1 MNKIH
6 TKKEVPSV
14 ELSLRQ
20 PIHRKEDFPMNDF
33 TTEIVQT
40 LVTKGDLNEL
50 FRSHLERAVNTL
62 LRTELTAFLEY
73 EKYDRTGF
81 NSGNSR
87 NGSYSRSIKTEYG
100 ELTLEIPRDRN
111 GEFKQQTVPAYR
123 RTNDTLE
130 ETVIHLFRKGITMSE
145 IADLIEKMYGHHYTP
160 QTMSNITKSFT
171 EEVTAFK
178 GRELHDRYAAIY
190 MDATYIPLKRKTV
203 AKEAIHIAVGIRPDG
218 SKEVL
223 SYAIAPTE
231 SITIWEEILLD
242 LQERGLKNVLLFITD
257 GLKGMVGA
265 ISRFYPK
272 ARFQH
277 CCVHVSRNISHKV
290 RVDDRKEVC
299 DDFKMV
305 YQASSKKAGIV
316 SFDISV
322 PNQKFDGMILGG
334 IQVKRESQQK
344 KKAGLTTD
352 YDYVLGLML
361 SQNETKVNPN
371 LELISISPEV
381 ISKNA
386 GITVKL
392 KNTQP
397 VNISKVHMIG
407 KIYKEEDQKNPVIS
421 REIKDGGIAPSSS
434 FTINFF
440 NGTVGATKPLDAGKY
455 LLKLDFTDVF
465 NKQWHFEQKFDISK
479 KEAQTV
485 NTKVFT
491 VKKDNTL
498 LFIIIGILVALLV
511 MIIIFLI
518 IYFVKR
524 KRREQ

>member
-1 MNKIH
+1 
-6 TKKEVPSV
+6 
-14 ELSLRQ
+14 
-20 PIHRKEDFPMNDF
+20 MNDF
-33 TTEIVQT
+33 TTEILKT
-40 LVTKGDLNEL
+40 LANKGDLNEL
-50 FRSHLERAVNTL
+50 FRVHLEKAVNTL
-62 LRTELTAFLEY
+62 LKTELTAFLDY
-73 EKYDRTGF
+73 EKYDRIGF
-81 NSGNSR
+81 NTGNSR
-87 NGSYSRSIKTEYG
+87 NGSYDRTVKTEYG
-100 ELTLEIPRDRN
+100 ELHPQIPRDRN

-178 GRELHDRYAAIY
+178 GWELHDRYAAIY

-305 YQASSKKAGIV
+305 YQTSSKKVALEARGAFAEKWKTSYPKVVESILSNDHLLTFYDFPLAIRKSIYSTNLIESFNKQIKKYSHRKEQFQNEESMERFLV
-316 SFDISV
+316 SSFDTY
-322 PNQKFDGMILGG
+322 NQKFLGRSHKG
-334 IQVKRESQQK
+334 FQQ
-344 KKAGLTTD
+344 AEGELEQ
-352 YDYVLGLML
+352 ML
-361 SQNETKVNPN
+361 SQ
-371 LELISISPEV
+371 LIE
-381 ISKNA
+381 N
-386 GITVKL
+386 
-392 KNTQP
+392 
-397 VNISKVHMIG
+397 
-407 KIYKEEDQKNPVIS
+407 
-421 REIKDGGIAPSSS
+421 
-434 FTINFF
+434 
-440 NGTVGATKPLDAGKY
+440 
-455 LLKLDFTDVF
+455 
-465 NKQWHFEQKFDISK
+465 
-479 KEAQTV
+479 
-485 NTKVFT
+485 
-491 VKKDNTL
+491 
-498 LFIIIGILVALLV
+498 
-511 MIIIFLI
+511 
-518 IYFVKR
+518 
-524 KRREQ
+524 